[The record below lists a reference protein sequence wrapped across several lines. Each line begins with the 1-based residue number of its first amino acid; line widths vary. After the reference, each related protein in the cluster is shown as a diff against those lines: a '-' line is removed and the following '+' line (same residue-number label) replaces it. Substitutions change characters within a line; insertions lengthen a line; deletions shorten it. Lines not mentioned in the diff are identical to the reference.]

1 MTLSRRSVIQGA
13 AAVGSLWA
21 MGCATTGSSG
31 TTASS
36 TQGQGEQS
44 SAPAAPLRI
53 LILGGTA
60 FLGPALV
67 EFARSRGHTITLFN
81 RGRRSRA
88 SSRTWRS

>member
-1 MTLSRRSVIQGA
+1 MRHHGHVRHRRVFHPGA
-13 AAVGSLWA
+13 
-21 MGCATTGSSG
+21 
-31 TTASS
+31 
-36 TQGQGEQS
+36 GEQS